1 MKLAGVSAAVPKKV
15 VKSTAAYA
23 NFPQTDVDRV
33 VNNIGVVEHREVAPG
48 QTASDLCIAAAEPLL
63 DKLGWERNSIDAV
76 ILVTESP
83 DHFMPS
89 SSYRA
94 HQVLKL
100 PDRCIVFDVNL
111 GCSGYTHGLLVM
123 HSLMQSGLVRRGLL
137 LCGEATTDSIR
148 PALERCKNPSDL
160 GN

>member
-1 MKLAGVSAAVPKKV
+1 MKLVGLSTAVPKKA

-33 VNNIGVVEHREVAPG
+33 VNNIGVVEHREVAAG
-48 QTASDLCIAAAEPLL
+48 QTASDLCIAAAEPLV
-63 DKLGWERNSIDAV
+63 DKLGWERSSIDAI

-100 PDRCIVFDVNL
+100 ADRCMVFDVNL
-111 GCSGYTHGLLVM
+111 GCSGFTHGLIVM
-123 HSLMQSGLVRRGLL
+123 HSLMAAGMV
-137 LCGEATTDSIR
+137 
-148 PALERCKNPSDL
+148 K
-160 GN
+160 